1 MVSKN
6 MSLRI
11 LDISSNPIDQ
21 VGAIALTRA
30 LEWNVISKLT
40 IFKADIKEEFVNEF
54 IEKGFL

>member
-1 MVSKN
+1 